1 MNLLEYT
8 LKLNDRMTS
17 ALTKIGAQ
25 VDDVSSKGRKM
36 KSDVESVNNVSF
48 SGVFSKLKS
57 LAAIV
62 GFGAAAGKSIKTGME
77 NELRDI
83 SFDVLLGG
91 PDKAKAM
98 LSDIANFGS
107 KAYGEAAA
115 AQASKLQLAFDIK
128 PDQVMDNL
136 KMMGDIAMGSTE
148 KFNALNLAYS
158 QMSSTGKLTGGDLIQ
173 MINAEFNP
181 LVQMMK
187 TTGKSLVQLKDDM
200 GKGLISSDMVRQ
212 AFVDATSEGGK
223 YFNMMNRMADS
234 ASGLYN
240 SMLSKMVKKMQSFYE
255 VIEPYWKALLRLGN
269 EFLEAPLATIG
280 RLLDKATN
288 AFPVISTVIIAATT
302 ALVAHKLAYVG
313 LAVAQ
318 GIISVLKGALVAYEL
333 VVFAVRNS
341 TSLWTAAQWLLNVA
355 LTANPIGLIIA
366 AIAALIAVIAFV
378 IIKTE
383 GWGKTWDNVMKVAG
397 LSIDLFKAGVE
408 LKWLQIKDAFISG
421 FEVIEKGWYKL
432 QSLWNEDSANEGL
445 AKLESQ
451 RNKRAQEIAKAQ
463 GKVKSLSKAIQAVDV
478 WQVKWNDTSFSDIA
492 KGINNKL
499 GISAPTVPGTSDGTG
514 AGGGLGKNGAG
525 SSVGK
530 ETANSISTGGSKTT
544 HITINLGK
552 LVETISISKD
562 GFRESAENM
571 RDMIVD
577 ELTRALTMSQQ
588 Q

>member
-8 LKLNDRMTS
+8 LKINDRMT
-17 ALTKIGAQ
+17 Q
-25 VDDVSSKGRKM
+25 VLDKVGVKVDSVSSKGRKM
-36 KSDVESVNNVSF
+36 KDDMEHVNSASF
-48 SGVFSKLKS
+48 GGIMTKLKS

-62 GFGAAAGKSIKTGME
+62 GVGAAAGKSIKTGME

-212 AFVDATSEGGK
+212 AFIDATSEGGK

-280 RLLDKATN
+280 KLVDQATS
-288 AFPVISTVIIAATT
+288 AFPVISGLVIATT
-302 ALVAHKLAYVG
+302 AAFVGQKVAILG
-313 LAVAQ
+313 LAAVQ
-318 GIISVLKGALVAYEL
+318 GIIAGLKTALAAYEI

-341 TSLWTAAQWLLNVA
+341 TNLWTAAQWLLNVA
-355 LTANPIGLIIA
+355 MTANPVGVVVGA
-366 AIAALIAVIAFV
+366 VVALIAVIAYL
-378 IIKTE
+378 ILKIN
-383 GWGKTWDNVMKVAG
+383 GWGEAWEHTVNGSK
-397 LSIDLFKAGVE
+397 LIF
-408 LKWLQIKDAFISG
+408 QAFIESIKFYFNTMING
-421 FEVIEKGWYKL
+421 LMIGINKIKEGWYKFK
-432 QSLWNEDSANEGL
+432 EAVGIGDSSENQKILAQINADTEARKKSIVDGANKVADL
-445 AKLESQ
+445 AKKS
-451 RNKRAQEIAKAQ
+451 KAEF
-463 GKVKSLSKAIQAVDV
+463 GKAWNSLSWGKGSFGDALGG
-478 WQVKWNDTSFSDIA
+478 VKD
-492 KGINNKL
+492 KL
-499 GISAPTVPGTSDGTG
+499 GISEANVAGMGGTPTGSG
-514 AGGGLGKNGAG
+514 AGGN
-525 SSVGK
+525 VGK

-552 LVETISISKD
+552 LVETISIAKD
-562 GFRESAENM
+562 GFRESAESM
-571 RDMIVD
+571 RDMVVD